1 MLKKERTLNL
11 KIKKTR
17 EEKAI
22 TLIALVITIALNC
35 LRSGRKLECVA

>member
-1 MLKKERTLNL
+1 MLKKEGTLNL

-22 TLIALVITIALNC
+22 TLITLVITIMVQGVFVYAL
-35 LRSGRKLECVA
+35 

>member
-11 KIKKTR
+11 KIKNTR

-22 TLIALVITIALNC
+22 TLITLVITIALNAFAW
-35 LRSGRKLECVA
+35 S